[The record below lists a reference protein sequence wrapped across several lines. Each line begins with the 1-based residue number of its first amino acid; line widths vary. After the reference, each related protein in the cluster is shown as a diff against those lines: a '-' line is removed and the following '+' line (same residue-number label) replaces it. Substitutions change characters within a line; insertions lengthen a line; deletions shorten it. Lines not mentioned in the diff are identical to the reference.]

1 MTLPNSIELSCR
13 KPVIAAI
20 HNACVGGG
28 VDFITAADIR
38 ICTED
43 AYFQVIK
50 LNYSTH
56 ILMCG
61 KLLKPPHSG
70 SSFVELLAF
79 CTDAP
84 AHSDHA
90 CSDNLAIGTLLAG
103 PKVPI

>member
-1 MTLPNSIELSCR
+1 MVTISLNQVTLPNSIELSCR

-50 LNYSTH
+50 LNYSTYV
-56 ILMCG
+56 LMCG
-61 KLLKPPHSG
+61 ILFSNLRTVGAHLSSCLHFVPP
-70 SSFVELLAF
+70 V
-79 CTDAP
+79 
-84 AHSDHA
+84 
-90 CSDNLAIGTLLAG
+90 
-103 PKVPI
+103 